1 MYDDVDIIAHKSI
14 ISTVL
19 SDAFPRINEGKNIA
33 YEINAINGPTPI
45 IKSSS
50 ETNGIILM
58 SADAYKRINFTN
70 NSVALSIFGN
80 VYKRYEDIIP
90 TLQEI
95 EEILTKMGIAS
106 ISRSSVRKINII
118 SFTSHADSLSGIFE
132 DLFSPGIV
140 NAIDSFPQPKALKQ
154 NMHSTVFNE
163 NNFRLN
169 INYGVPEFD
178 NTKKPLSGSVV
189 IDIDL
194 LKNSISSTTGI
205 INDTTIINNEI
216 YNVFSWMIST
226 KMKEEIMGHE

>member
-1 MYDDVDIIAHKSI
+1 MFDNVDIVAHKSI
-14 ISTVL
+14 ISSAL
-19 SDAFPRINEGKNIA
+19 SEAFPRISDGKNIA
-33 YEINAINGPTPI
+33 YEINAANGPTPI
-45 IKSSS
+45 IKSSA

-90 TLQEI
+90 TLQDI
-95 EEILTKMGIAS
+95 EKILTGMGVAS

-118 SFTSHADSLSGIFE
+118 SFTSQADSLSGIFE

-140 NAIDSFPQPKALKQ
+140 NTIDSFPQPEALKQ
-154 NMHSTVFNE
+154 NMHSTVFNKD
-163 NNFRLN
+163 NFRLN

-178 NTKKPLSGSVV
+178 NTRKPLSGSVV

-194 LKNSISSTTGI
+194 LKNSRSSTTEMI
-205 INDTTIINNEI
+205 DDTTSINNEI
-216 YNVFSWMIST
+216 YNVFSWMISG
-226 KMKEEIMGHE
+226 KMKDEIMCHE